1 MSNVPPKDW
10 DPPEHLSLSER
21 EFLVDR
27 AETINGIIAASYLQ
41 VGQVL
46 LQVKRKFKRDPDLN
60 GWFSKWVDET
70 MPFSINKAN
79 KFLCIAEG
87 CEDDARVLEAVK
99 NSAYTTIYEI
109 LTLESKAK
117 EHVLELLLS
126 GEKFSQKDVIAVK
139 KLPQVEL
146 ERLKEQVESME
157 MTLLECELSYSTATD
172 PVKRGAA
179 NYQIKQSKQ
188 RLSKTLAKLNQKEEE
203 VNALGKERSTQDL
216 VLQTLRKQLKQ
227 KEVVIENM
235 SLDPE
240 QKRKR
245 ALAQTV
251 VDATKGLDLLLSSID
266 RYGTDKPEL
275 GLEAINTIE
284 RKMDEVKS
292 KLLEHY
298 ADLSETGDSS

>member
-46 LQVKRKFKRDPDLN
+46 LQIKRKFKRDPDLN
-60 GWFSKWVDET
+60 GWFGKWVDECT
-70 MPFSINKAN
+70 PINTQSGLKLAQ
-79 KFLCIAEG
+79 IAELAE
-87 CEDDARVLEAVK
+87 EDPQLLEAAKTTASGALYKITCLPGEAREKLLAEINQGAKV
-99 NSAYTTIYEI
+99 SASDVMSLKDQPEI
-109 LTLESKAK
+109 QLAAARETVEELEMKLLDLD
-117 EHVLELLLS
+117 LELQTAS
-126 GEKFSQKDVIAVK
+126 SDSYQ
-139 KLPQVEL
+139 
-146 ERLKEQVESME
+146 RL
-157 MTLLECELSYSTATD
+157 
-172 PVKRGAA
+172 
-179 NYQIKQSKQ
+179 QSNKSKTKQ
-188 RLSKTLAKLNQKEEE
+188 RLNRVLAKLKVKEDE
-203 VNALGKERSTQDL
+203 VESLGKERSTQDL

-298 ADLSETGDSS
+298 ADLSETGGSS

>member
-1 MSNVPPKDW
+1 MSKVPPKDW
-10 DPPEHLSLSER
+10 IPPEHLSLSER
-21 EFLVDR
+21 DFLVDR

-46 LQVKRKFKRDPDLN
+46 LQVKRKFKRDPDLD
-60 GWFSKWVDET
+60 GWFKKWVEDT
-70 MPFSINKAN
+70 LPFPYNKCCHLAR
-79 KFLCIAEG
+79 IAEE
-87 CEDDARVLEAVK
+87 CEDDPRVIEAAKTCAYKALYEIITVSGDAKGHLLDAVLDGEKVTSSEITAVK
-99 NSAYTTIYEI
+99 A
-109 LTLESKAK
+109 
-117 EHVLELLLS
+117 
-126 GEKFSQKDVIAVK
+126 
-139 KLPQVEL
+139 LPEVEL
-146 ERLKEQVESME
+146 SKLRDNVEALE
-157 MTLLECELSYSTATD
+157 MTLLNYEMKIATE
-172 PVKRGAA
+172 PNARVRNGHQQNTKRT
-179 NYQIKQSKQ
+179 KE
-188 RLSKTLAKLNQKEEE
+188 RLSKALSKLQAKEAEIE
-203 VNALGKERSTQDL
+203 SLGKERSTQDL

-275 GLEAINTIE
+275 GVEAISTIE
-284 RKMDEVKS
+284 RKMDEVKQ

-298 ADLSETGDSS
+298 GYSSKGGST